1 MTDPRIAR
9 AAEEAFGYDEL
20 RPGQAEAIQALLD
33 GRDTL
38 AVLPTGSGKSAIYQ
52 VATLLRDAGP
62 AVIVSPLIALQRD
75 QEQAMCDMGLSA
87 AALHSALSAGER
99 ESVLAQLTDGSLQ
112 FLLLAPEQFA
122 DDALVQDVAGAQPG
136 LFVVDEAHCISSWGH
151 DFRPDYLLLGAVLD
165 ALGHPPALALT
176 ATASPLVREEI
187 AERLGLRDPALIL
200 SGVGRPELHL
210 AVERHHEEEH
220 KLAALVEA
228 VGELGGPG
236 IVYAAT
242 RKATEDIAGRLRD
255 AGHDARAYHAGLG
268 AKARRQAEHDFLEG
282 DLQVIV
288 ATSAFGM
295 GIDKHD
301 VRFVLHAHV
310 PESVDSYW
318 QEVGRAG
325 RDGLPAEARLLYRT
339 EDVGLRR
346 FFAAGGVRL
355 DELEQVVETVHL
367 RDGRDLDTKALAE
380 ATGLT
385 PHRTLLVVQRLA
397 EAGHWPP
404 SDQVEGVVARAVE
417 AEERRRE
424 VERSRVEMMR
434 TYAELRTCR
443 RAFVQGYFGEED
455 PPPRCGNCD
464 VCEAE
469 AAGTGARAEI
479 REQPGG
485 TAASGFAGGA
495 RVRHPT
501 WGEGTVQHGD
511 PEKIVVAFDE
521 HGYKTLSVEVL
532 RERGEDI
539 LALVA

>member
-1 MTDPRIAR
+1 MTDARIAR
-9 AAEEAFGYDEL
+9 AAHEAFGYEEL
-20 RPGQAEAIQALLD
+20 RPGQAEAIQAVLD

-38 AVLPTGSGKSAIYQ
+38 AVLPTGAGKSAIYQ

-62 AVIVSPLIALQRD
+62 AIVVSPLIALQRD
-75 QEQAMCDMGLSA
+75 QEQAMRERGFAA
-87 AALHSALSAGER
+87 AALHSALRAGER
-99 ESVLAQLTDGSLQ
+99 DAVLGQLADGSLQ

-122 DDALVQDVAGAQPG
+122 DDGLVQDIAAASPG
-136 LFVVDEAHCISSWGH
+136 LFVVDEAHCVSSWGH

-187 AERLGLRDPALIL
+187 VERLGLRDHAEIL
-200 SGVGRPELHL
+200 GELGRPELHL
-210 AVERHHEEEH
+210 AVQRHHDEEH
-220 KLAALVEA
+220 KLEALVEA
-228 VGELGGPG
+228 VGELGRPG

-242 RKATEDIAGRLRD
+242 RKATEDLAERLRA
-255 AGHDARAYHAGLG
+255 AGHDARAYHAGLRAG
-268 AKARRQAEHDFLEG
+268 DRQAAEHDFLEG
-282 DLQVIV
+282 GLEIIV

-295 GIDKHD
+295 GVDKHD

-310 PESVDSYW
+310 PESVDAYW

-325 RDGLPAEARLLYRT
+325 RDGEPAEARLLYRT

-346 FFAAGGVRL
+346 FFAAGGVQMA
-355 DELEQVVETVHL
+355 ELQQVVETVQANG
-367 RDGRDLDTKALAE
+367 GRALDTKRLAE
-380 ATGLT
+380 AAGLS
-385 PHRTLLVVQRLA
+385 PHRTMLVVQRLA
-397 EAGHWPP
+397 EAGSWPP
-404 SDQVEGVVARAVE
+404 SHEVEGVLARAVA

-443 RAFVQGYFGEED
+443 RGFLRGYFGED

-469 AAGTGARAEI
+469 AADAAADPGQVPAVAGTE
-479 REQPGG
+479 
-485 TAASGFAGGA
+485 ASGFAGGS
-495 RVRHPT
+495 RVRHPV
-501 WGEGTVQHGD
+501 WGDGTVQYGD
-511 PEKIVVAFDE
+511 PDKIVVAFDE

-532 RERGEDI
+532 RERGDEI
-539 LALVA
+539 LARAV